1 MLHTQLNRRRL
12 RRAICAGAFVSALLL
27 ALAVPPS
34 PAMSAETY
42 KPDAALLAAA
52 QKDKEVIWYTT
63 LIVNQIVRPA
73 IAAFEKQVPG
83 VKVSFVRGNSTQLTT
98 RLLTEFQA
106 GNVQSDVWNLT
117 DGIAALAQ
125 AKAIAPFE
133 IPNSAE
139 LPPDFRDAGKMWV
152 ATNLSTRS
160 VAYNTDLIA
169 DKDAPRS
176 YADLLAP
183 RFKGKMVWNPT
194 SLSGGVGFIGT
205 VLKHMGEDKGMAYL
219 RALAGQTITPVPT
232 SDRAVLDRV
241 IAGEYAVGLEMTSSH
256 AVASRKQD
264 AAIRWVPV
272 SPVTTTLQLAGVVA
286 KAPHPAAARLFLDFL
301 VSRAGQ
307 TVFRDHG
314 YLPVHPKIAPADP
327 MLRPQ
332 EGGYQAIVLSPDDV
346 EQHAREW
353 LEIYQDVF
361 R

>member
-1 MLHTQLNRRRL
+1 MLHAQLNGKRL
-12 RRAICAGAFVSALLL
+12 LRAVSAGACVSSLLL

-34 PAMSAETY
+34 PALAAETY

-52 QKDKEVIWYTT
+52 QKDGQVIWYTT
-63 LIVNQIVRPA
+63 LIVNQIVKPA

-106 GNVQSDVWNLT
+106 GNVQADVWNLT
-117 DGIAALAQ
+117 DGIAALGQ
-125 AKAIAPFE
+125 AKAIAPFD

-139 LPPDFRDAGKMWV
+139 LPQEFRDAARMWV

-169 DKDAPRS
+169 DKDAPRT

-205 VLKHMGEDKGMAYL
+205 VLKDMGEDKGMAYL
-219 RALAGQTITPVPT
+219 RALARQAITPVPT

-241 IAGEYAVGLEMTSSH
+241 MAGEYAVGLEMTSSH
-256 AVASRKQD
+256 VAASRKQG
-264 AAIRWVPV
+264 APIRWVPI

-286 KAPHPAAARLFLDFL
+286 RAPHPAAARLFVDFL

-332 EGGYQAIVLSPDDV
+332 EGGYQAIVLRPDDV
-346 EQHAREW
+346 EKHAHEW
-353 LEIYQDVF
+353 LKIYQDVF